1 MIEISKSAKIAM
13 PSTVGSSA
21 IGSVSSLCPERE
33 NPFVKLREQADKY
46 GCNFFAMFHCPRGKQ
61 TFADVLIFSNW
72 PANVFDG
79 SEQFYPALNTDLAKR
94 INETI
99 VPFQWSLEILE
110 VMPETEMEKS
120 AIELF
125 HQFQLLDGLIIPV
138 HGPADNVG
146 FVVLGALKK
155 ALKPSQVAKLQS
167 IAIEQFDL
175 HFKASRQKLD
185 SQGRLTPREVKVLQ
199 FMVDGK
205 SIDEIAKV
213 MNLSSMTVGIYASS
227 AKSKLNS
234 STKIQA
240 VARAMRNGVIG

>member
-1 MIEISKSAKIAM
+1 MFEISKSTKMTAPA
-13 PSTVGSSA
+13 TTGN
-21 IGSVSSLCPERE
+21 VSPLALDNE
-33 NPFVKLREQADKY
+33 NPFQKLRDQAEDL
-46 GCNFFAMFHCPRGKQ
+46 GCKFFAMFHCPKAKQ
-61 TFADVLIFSNW
+61 SFKDVVIFSNW
-72 PANVFDG
+72 PANVFDD
-79 SEQFYPALNTDLAKR
+79 SEDFYPALSTDLAKR
-94 INETI
+94 VNDTI
-99 VPFQWSLEILE
+99 VPFQWSLEILDTSPQSE
-110 VMPETEMEKS
+110 VEKS
-120 AIELF
+120 AADLF
-125 HQFQLLDGLIIPV
+125 CQFRLLDGIIIPV

-155 ALKPSQVAKLQS
+155 ELKSSQISMLQS

-175 HFKASRQKLD
+175 HFRASQQKLD

-205 SIDEIAKV
+205 STDEIANI
-213 MNLSSMTVGIYASS
+213 MNLSAMTVGIYASS

>member
-1 MIEISKSAKIAM
+1 MIEISKSTNIAASEAIENM
-13 PSTVGSSA
+13 PS
-21 IGSVSSLCPERE
+21 LCLEHE
-33 NPFVKLREQADKY
+33 NPFLKLRQQAGKY

-61 TFADVLIFSNW
+61 SFEDVLIFSNW

-79 SEQFYPALNTDLAKR
+79 SENFYPALSTDLAKR
-94 INETI
+94 VNETI
-99 VPFQWSLEILE
+99 VPFQWSLEILD
-110 VMPETEMEKS
+110 VLPDSEMDKS
-120 AIELF
+120 ATNLF
-125 HQFQLLDGLIIPV
+125 HRFQLLDGLIIPV
-138 HGPADNVG
+138 HGPAENVG
-146 FVVLGALKK
+146 FVVLGALKRN
-155 ALKPSQVAKLQS
+155 LKPSQIAKLQS

-175 HFKASRQKLD
+175 HFKASRQKVN

-205 SIDEIAKV
+205 SIDEIAKI
-213 MNLSSMTVGIYASS
+213 MNLSTMTISIYASS

>member
-1 MIEISKSAKIAM
+1 MIEISKSTKM
-13 PSTVGSSA
+13 TVPQT
-21 IGSVSSLCPERE
+21 IGNISSLCLEPE
-33 NPFVKLREQADKY
+33 NPFLQLREQADKY
-46 GCNFFAMFHCPRGKQ
+46 GCRFFAMFHCPRAKQ
-61 TFADVLIFSNW
+61 SFEDVLIFSNW
-72 PANVFDG
+72 PAAVFDG
-79 SEQFYPALNTDLAKR
+79 SANFYPALSTDLAKR
-94 INETI
+94 VNETI
-99 VPFQWSLEILE
+99 VPFQWSFEILDAVLE
-110 VMPETEMEKS
+110 SEMENS
-120 AIELF
+120 ASDLF
-125 HQFQLLDGLIIPV
+125 HQFRLLDGLVIPV
-138 HGPADNVG
+138 HGPSENVG

-155 ALKPSQVAKLQS
+155 TLKPNQIAKLQF

-205 SIDEIAKV
+205 STDDIAKL
-213 MNLSSMTVGIYASS
+213 MNLSAMTVGIYASS